1 MTTFIRLG
9 LSVAVAAMISTGVQ
23 AADVSPLMTSP
34 PSANGVRAWLDVLGG
49 SVFLDGRTVR
59 RYGAVRVADGTYGC

>member
-9 LSVAVAAMISTGVQ
+9 LSVAVAAMISTGGGRRL
-23 AADVSPLMTSP
+23 AADDGA
-34 PSANGVRAWLDVLGG
+34 PSASGVRAWLDVLGG

-59 RYGAVRVADGTYGC
+59 RYGAVRVTDGTYGC